1 MTGITRVSKE
11 SIFSDLNNLKV
22 VTSTSDEYA
31 TSFGFTEGEVF
42 GALEEYGY
50 NDSKDDVKYWYD
62 GFAFG
67 NYTDIYNPWSILN
80 FLDTGKIGTY
90 WANTSGNSL
99 VGKLIREGDQSVKET
114 FECLLKGGIIRCPID
129 EQIVY
134 DQLDDDVDAIWSLL
148 LASGYLKVI
157 SYEKLD
163 EIDENEDQLYD
174 LALTNQEVRRMFR
187 GIVRGWFKCAK
198 RDYNGFVT
206 ACKRYSG

>member
-1 MTGITRVSKE
+1 MTGIARVSKE

-62 GFAFG
+62 GFTFG

-114 FECLLKGGIIRCPID
+114 F
-129 EQIVY
+129 
-134 DQLDDDVDAIWSLL
+134 
-148 LASGYLKVI
+148 
-157 SYEKLD
+157 
-163 EIDENEDQLYD
+163 
-174 LALTNQEVRRMFR
+174 
-187 GIVRGWFKCAK
+187 
-198 RDYNGFVT
+198 
-206 ACKRYSG
+206 